1 MLLSYANL
9 TFMRGLIAVI
19 VALVA
24 LIALLALAVHPLTL
38 KAQDRDGAFRSGLSA
53 FETGSY
59 ERARTVWGALAE
71 AGDSRAQAGL
81 GYMYY
86 TGRGV
91 SRDSA
96 RAAVL
101 FQRAADNG
109 EPTAQA
115 FLAVMHFQADGLPR
129 NLPLALMWLELAAAG
144 GQPDTFDLRGAIMQS
159 MTEAER
165 EESARLLAQWRAT
178 HAANGARP

>member
-1 MLLSYANL
+1 
-9 TFMRGLIAVI
+9 MRGLIALI
-19 VALVA
+19 VALASLV
-24 LIALLALAVHPLTL
+24 VHPLTL
-38 KAQDRDGAFRSGLSA
+38 QAQDSDTAFRNGLSA
-53 FETGSY
+53 FRTGSY
-59 ERARTVWGALAE
+59 DRARTVWGALAE
-71 AGDSRAQAGL
+71 AGDARAQAGL

-96 RAAVL
+96 RAAAL
-101 FQRAADNG
+101 FQRAADKG

-129 NLPLALMWLELAAAG
+129 NLPLALMWLELATDG
-144 GQPDTFDLRGAIMQS
+144 GQPETFELRGAIMQS

-165 EESARLLAQWRAT
+165 EESTRLLVQWRAA
-178 HAANGARP
+178 HATNGARP